1 MGAFCGEGRIRHLKI
16 TVTPCIR
23 HIHLIDNV
31 VSTTRIGTM
40 TDAHDMVEP
49 TTAHLSRTSK
59 IAIAVSA
66 GVVGVVLVVVLAL
79 IFVPHAPLNYLVAGD
94 NSTSSTVSA
103 SSSAVPHKNDDSTG
117 EDCSINNNHPVVKK
131 VMAQLPSEDRYG
143 GKLDLS

>member
-1 MGAFCGEGRIRHLKI
+1 
-16 TVTPCIR
+16 
-23 HIHLIDNV
+23 
-31 VSTTRIGTM
+31 M

-66 GVVGVVLVVVLAL
+66 GVVVVVLAL

-94 NSTSSTVSA
+94 DSTSSTVSA